1 MFNLAHPYY
10 TYTISVAAETIG
22 TGPHGADFTIRTPED
37 GILRCVCVH
46 LIFSFLL
53 SLTAVPTG
61 TPQLVEAVAVS
72 SSSIRITW
80 IPPPEEEQNGVIRSY
95 FINVTELQTGSVR
108 EFEAYGDESI
118 QIVNQLHPFYTY
130 ECAIAAF
137 TVGLGPAAFTQTMTY
152 PAGKSKQKS
161 L

>member
-1 MFNLAHPYY
+1 MCPDLRGCK
-10 TYTISVAAETIG
+10 AETIG
-22 TGPHGADFTIRTPED
+22 TGPYGAEFTIRTPED
-37 GILRCVCVH
+37 GKFRCICVY
-46 LIFSFLL
+46 LIFTFLS

-61 TPQLVEAVAVS
+61 TPRLVEAVAVS

-95 FINVTELQTGSVR
+95 VINVTELQTGNVR
-108 EFEAYGDESI
+108 EIVAYGDESI

-137 TVGLGPAAFTQTMTY
+137 TVGLGPAAFAQTTTHC
-152 PAGKSKQKS
+152 AGKYEQKS